1 MMAYEQVTIEVET
14 EDLDEWKAQFEKM
27 FLARYVEDIWELDD
41 YKTVIEFDTD
51 DKEYLLDTLIMIA
64 NKHVMWYAVDE

>member
-1 MMAYEQVTIEVET
+1 MAYEQVTIEVEN
-14 EDLDEWKAQFEKM
+14 EDLDEWKAQLEKQ

-51 DKEYLLDTLIMIA
+51 DKTYLLDTLQMIGD
-64 NKHVMWYAVDE
+64 KYVMWYKVDE

>member
-1 MMAYEQVTIEVET
+1 MAYDQVTIEVET

-64 NKHVMWYAVDE
+64 DKHVMWYSVDE